1 MRLARLSLAA
11 AALIALSACSNDAT
25 APEGLLNQPGKRVI
39 GSSGPS
45 LNTGLFGSGMK
56 TASDTVFAVTN
67 GTTESSSVPQ

>member
-11 AALIALSACSNDAT
+11 AALIALAACSNDAT
-25 APEGLLNQPGKRVI
+25 APEGLLNHPGKRTI

-56 TASDTVFAVTN
+56 STSDSLFVVASSVS
-67 GTTESSSVPQ
+67 GSSSGPQ